1 MFDWLRKQAPPA
13 PAPAAAAEP
22 AAPWAVP
29 HGGAATPDDIA
40 ACFRLL
46 LGRAPNREEWRGHAA
61 RAGEDLP
68 GVVASYLNSLEFAR
82 RGLVRADHL
91 GGIDLAEL
99 EGFRIYTARGDAA
112 VGDHVR
118 QGAYEP
124 EVTRV
129 FRRLL
134 RPGMGVIDLGAN
146 IGFFTMLSASL
157 VGPAGWVLAMEPN
170 PANVKLLEASR
181 RANGFGQ
188 VVVCQLAGGRAPG
201 LLVLNAS
208 YSNGTTS
215 ALPDDANALFG
226 AEVVP
231 CVRADSLVPDGRRVD
246 LIKVDVEGAE
256 YNALLGCTGVIARD
270 RPRIVSEFS
279 PNLMPG
285 ISGISGPDY
294 LRWLAGLGYGVRVV
308 QLDGS
313 TGPAASAEAVMAE
326 HEARGTD
333 HLDLLA
339 EPESVIRSGGA

>member
-1 MFDWLRKQAPPA
+1 MFDWLRK
-13 PAPAAAAEP
+13 PAPAAD
-22 AAPWAVP
+22 AAPGTVPPAQPWAAP
-29 HGGAATPDDIA
+29 YDGSATADDIA

-46 LGRAPNREEWRGHAA
+46 LGRAPNREEWRGHAL
-61 RAGEDLP
+61 RTGEDLG

-82 RGLVRADHL
+82 RGLLRADRG
-91 GGIDLAEL
+91 GGIELAEVQ
-99 EGFRIYTARGDAA
+99 GFRIYTARGDAA

-124 EVTRV
+124 DVTAV

-170 PANVKLLEASR
+170 PANAKLLEASR
-181 RANGFGQ
+181 RANGFDQ

-215 ALPDDANALFG
+215 ALPEGADALFG

-285 ISGISGPDY
+285 ISGITGPDY
-294 LRWLAGLGYGVRVV
+294 LRWLAGLGYAVRVV
-308 QLDGS
+308 QPDGS
-313 TGPAASAEAVMAE
+313 AGPAASPEAVMAE
-326 HEARGTD
+326 HAARDTD

-339 EPESVIRSGGA
+339 EPDAGRP